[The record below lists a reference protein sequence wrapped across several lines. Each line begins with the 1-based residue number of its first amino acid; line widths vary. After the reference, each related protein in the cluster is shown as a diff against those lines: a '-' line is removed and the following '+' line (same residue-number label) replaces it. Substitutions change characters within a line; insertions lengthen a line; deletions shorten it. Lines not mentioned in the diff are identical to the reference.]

1 MVLAV
6 IMTTQRWLDVDDDD
20 DDDAENDNDTD
31 DVGNDNSDYQ

>member
-6 IMTTQRWLDVDDDD
+6 IMTTRRWLDVDDDD